1 MAEQIHDYNVHIDAN
16 DVFWMI
22 RVGDDAVDVDFD
34 LGRASLRVSRLGVFD
49 DHDIANSLTDGL
61 GLPGGLGFSYPQIP
75 SVPPT
80 RAIVSF
86 DIEWN
91 GIVSAAQISNA
102 AQRFKG
108 SFFETGATISWS
120 AEQPG
125 FRFQSEAPN
134 PARNSISVL
143 GREQNG
149 IFFG

>member
-1 MAEQIHDYNVHIDAN
+1 
-16 DVFWMI
+16 MI

-49 DHDIANSLTDGL
+49 DHDVANSLTDGL
-61 GLPGGLGFSYPQIP
+61 GLPGGLGFLYPQIP

-91 GIVSAAQISNA
+91 GIVSAAQVSNA

-108 SFFETGATISWS
+108 SFLETGATISWS

-149 IFFG
+149 FFFG